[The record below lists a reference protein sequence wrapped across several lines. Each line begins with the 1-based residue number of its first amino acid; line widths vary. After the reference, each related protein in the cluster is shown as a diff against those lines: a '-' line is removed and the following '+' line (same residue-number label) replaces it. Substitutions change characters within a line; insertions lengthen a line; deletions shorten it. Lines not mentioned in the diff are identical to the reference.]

1 MSLTQ
6 ILRNTSLGA
15 IGLWGGAIL
24 VGQGIWLHYWIYG
37 LLDPNAVRPL
47 EDWSLIIG
55 ITAFLIQ
62 FAASIEALIVSIGT
76 RYRWISYRHGKIALW
91 IFSTLSLSHTFV
103 KLWPAMTYLGI
114 VNLAVL
120 AFEIAILLPLGI
132 AWLLLRSQRHQ

>member
-6 ILRNTSLGA
+6 ILRNMSLGA

-37 LLDPNAVRPL
+37 LLNPNAVRPL

-55 ITAFLIQ
+55 VTALLIQ
-62 FAASIEALIVSIGT
+62 LASSIEALIISMGM
-76 RYRWISYRHGKIALW
+76 RYRWMSYRHGKIAVW
-91 IFSTLSLSHTFV
+91 VFSALSFAHTFI
-103 KLWPAMTYLGI
+103 KFWPMITYLGM
-114 VNLAVL
+114 VNLVVL

-132 AWLLLRSQRHQ
+132 AWYLLRSQRD